1 MGTDFL
7 EQNPEERLKQFNEEI
22 AEEGILFYAPE
33 NIKAYAGVLDD
44 AFNKLTKAWEK
55 LTKGLDIEELAKP
68 DNINIGVENFQYS
81 MLMTAIVM
89 FDQEKSIPYETLHTY
104 IQSLANKYMPK
115 VDDTAFK
122 KALVDLSERQDEI
135 KDWDAQRIAL
145 WMLQT
150 INGQPDSVVKYKY
163 ENLFQKCYALLL
175 IISAQGLNL
184 RICKQCGKSFI
195 TKDPRI
201 RYCGQE
207 CKLKKK
213 KQIMRLKRSGIYGEI
228 EAIRNIWRNRE
239 KWGYGQDKAITKEE
253 YDEFEQKLL
262 NKLEKGKMSEE
273 ECLQK
278 FEEMHEKIKS
288 SP

>member
-1 MGTDFL
+1 MRTDFL

-33 NIKAYAGVLDD
+33 NIKAYAGVLDG

-55 LTKGLDIEELAKP
+55 LTKGLDIKELSKP
-68 DNINIGVENFQYS
+68 INMGIGIENFQYS
-81 MLMTAIVM
+81 MLMTAIIM